1 MTLKTRITCVRR
13 VLRGDTI
20 GYGRAYMA
28 PRDMRVGLL
37 PVGYADGYSRE
48 FSNLGRTLIHRR
60 FAPLIGRVCMDQCT
74 VDLTDIPEARVGDE
88 VVLYGRQGSRCLLID
103 DLARSISSIP
113 NVLVTSLGPRV
124 PRVYV
129 QKAETG

>member
-1 MTLKTRITCVRR
+1 
-13 VLRGDTI
+13 
-20 GYGRAYMA
+20 MA